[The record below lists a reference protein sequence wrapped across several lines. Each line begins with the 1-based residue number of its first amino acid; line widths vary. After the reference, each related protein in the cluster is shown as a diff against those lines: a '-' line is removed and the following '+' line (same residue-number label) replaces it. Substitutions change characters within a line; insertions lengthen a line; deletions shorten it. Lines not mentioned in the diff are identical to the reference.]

1 MAEFDFA
8 QALNDVEVK
17 YSSISKAID
26 IDSLK
31 STIADLEKQ
40 AAEPGLWDDSERAQN
55 LSLIHI

>member
-8 QALNDVEVK
+8 QALNDVEAK

-40 AAEPGLWDDSERAQN
+40 AAQPGLCLLYTSPSPRD
-55 LSLIHI
+55 